1 MEFRS
6 AKLDRGA
13 RILTCV
19 VTVLLVGLATF
30 FMLAVPFGWIFALL
44 VVSIIVI
51 TYLWSPK
58 RIIISD
64 TSLTIEKNIGTKT
77 VVPLDDVRG
86 YAQIPDFAKLTV
98 ARTFGNGGLF
108 GYYGIFSTA
117 EYGDIHCALTRL
129 KNIFLIKTVSRTY
142 AVSPDNHDVFKEH
155 IANIPSASGQV
166 MQLEPITEP
175 ITYASP
181 MVLIVPTVLFLL
193 IALFVILNYAHMPD
207 RIAVHF
213 DIHGNPDGWGSKSS
227 YLISGLVPSAILLII
242 GFLVFFVVRRASR
255 NQAIPP
261 MLVTIVACIQL
272 FIAYTTVETYW
283 MNKYGTHLIPLA
295 YGITAFVV
303 TMVFLYIF
311 YYRKL
316 IKKHRS

>member
-13 RILTCV
+13 RIITSV
-19 VTVLLVGLATF
+19 VTLVLVGLAVLF
-30 FMLAVPFGWIFALL
+30 FLAVPFGWIFSLPMML
-44 VVSIIVI
+44 IIII

-58 RIIISD
+58 RLIISD
-64 TSLTIEKNIGTKT
+64 TSLIIEKSLGMKT
-77 VVPLDDVRG
+77 VIPLGDIQG

-117 EYGDIHCALTRL
+117 EYGDIHCQMTDL
-129 KNIFLIKTVSRTY
+129 KNVFLIKAKMRTY
-142 AVSPDNHDVFKEH
+142 AVSPENHELFKEH
-155 IANIPSASGQV
+155 IANVPAASGKI

-175 ITYASP
+175 IRYANP
-181 MVLIVPTVLFLL
+181 LILMIPVILFLL

-213 DIHGNPDGWGSKSS
+213 DMHGHADKWGTKSS
-227 YLISGLVPSAILLII
+227 YLISGLVPSTILLIVS
-242 GFLVFFVVRRASR
+242 FLVFFVVRRAAR
-255 NQAIPP
+255 NQAIPS

-283 MNKYGTHLIPLA
+283 MNKYGTHLIPLV
-295 YGITAFVV
+295 YGIAGFVV
-303 TMVFLYIF
+303 IMICLYVF
-311 YYRKL
+311 YYRKI
-316 IKKHRS
+316 IKNRS

>member
-1 MEFRS
+1 MEFGS

-13 RILTCV
+13 RILTWL

-30 FMLAVPFGWIFALL
+30 FILVVPFGWIFALFAML
-44 VVSIIVI
+44 IIVI

-58 RIIISD
+58 KVIISD
-64 TSLTIEKNIGTKT
+64 TSLTIEKNIGTKN
-77 VVPLDDVRG
+77 VIPLNDIQA

-117 EYGDIHCALTRL
+117 EYGDIHCELTRL
-129 KNIFLIKTVSRTY
+129 KNVFLIKTASRTY
-142 AVSPDNHDVFKEH
+142 AVSPDNHDLFREH
-155 IANIPSASGQV
+155 IANVPSASGQIT
-166 MQLEPITEP
+166 QLEPITEP
-175 ITYASP
+175 ITYANP
-181 MVLIVPTVLFLL
+181 LILIIPAALFLL
-193 IALFVILNYAHMPD
+193 IACFVILNYAQMPD

-213 DIHGNPDGWGSKSS
+213 DLYGNPDRWGSKSS
-227 YLISGLVPSAILLII
+227 YLVSGLVPSAILLII
-242 GFLVFFVVRRASR
+242 SFLIFFVVRRAAR
-255 NQAIPP
+255 NQAIPS

-283 MNKYGTHLIPLA
+283 MNKYGTHFIPLA
-295 YGITAFVV
+295 YGITAFVMI
-303 TMVFLYIF
+303 MVFLYIF